1 MSGAM
6 IPVSS
11 GSGFIVRE
19 DGLIV
24 TNAHVVGNQTQV
36 VVRLF
41 DGRTMEGK
49 VQAVDTVSDLA
60 TIKVNAVRYLSLYK
74 PGVEMVILS
83 SKTHF

>member
-1 MSGAM
+1 MSGTMA
-6 IPVSS
+6 PVSS

-36 VVRLF
+36 VVRLY

-60 TIKVNAVRYLSLYK
+60 TIKVNAVSLK
-74 PGVEMVILS
+74 KIIIIALIMLICTLTFS
-83 SKTHF
+83 N